1 MNYWEIGSALESA
14 AKAIKDIPMS
24 IITNAVDDVDHQY
37 KAMTKAVTDMQV
49 FSQKCIAD
57 LKELDA
63 AHLEECERILG
74 DIKARREKIRDCVGN
89 FNYEDVRRVNDL
101 TEAIQKLRSIN
112 PKDLDLL
119 VSVLAAR
126 AALEGE

>member
-37 KAMTKAVTDMQV
+37 KAMTKAVTDMQA

-63 AHLEECERILG
+63 AHLDECERILG
-74 DIKARREKIRDCVGN
+74 DIKVRREKVRNCVGD

-119 VSVLAAR
+119 VDVLAAR
-126 AALEGE
+126 KTDAVL

>member
-24 IITNAVDDVDHQY
+24 IITNAVDDVEHHY
-37 KAMTKAVTDMQV
+37 KAMVKAVTDMQA

-74 DIKARREKIRDCVGN
+74 DIKVRRKKVRDCVGN

-119 VSVLAAR
+119 VDVLAAR
-126 AALEGE
+126 KTDAVL